1 MTSTQ
6 HSTIAA
12 PSGFAP
18 PPPRRA
24 ITIRSSLDAAD
35 VAERCGDEGY
45 SYYFVAEAFR
55 PLLQRWANTQE
66 HANRG
71 GGSSEPLETAWRDG
85 KNTVQLSFL
94 PLHHVRLLEGA
105 VNVAFP
111 FWEYPDIPNTNV
123 AGEARNNWVRAAERL
138 DLILTACEFT
148 RQAFRR
154 ANVATPIEVVPVPAP
169 AAYFSTPPWRP
180 GERVH
185 LDCPVYVLPQAR
197 TLSRVGGLAR
207 KLAARAGLTARDRLP
222 IPYAAGDRLELSGV
236 VYSTV
241 LNPFDERK
249 NWREILSGFV
259 HGLHDKGDAL
269 LVVKLAAGRSLSRE
283 ALHNVLHFYQRLR
296 MRHQCRVAITA
307 AYLSDEQM
315 TALARGSTYY
325 VNASR
330 AEGACLPL
338 AAALAAGRPA
348 LAPAHSALAEYIDER
363 VAFVV
368 PSRSRPTYW
377 PLDPARQLSTSWH
390 EITRDDL
397 AEQFRISYEVARHDL
412 PRYRSLAAQGR
423 RRMQA
428 LAGEDSVWRRLS
440 AALATIR

>member
-1 MTSTQ
+1 MMNTQ

-12 PSGFAP
+12 PGGFAP
-18 PPPRRA
+18 PSRRVL
-24 ITIRSSLDAAD
+24 TIRSSLDAAE
-35 VAERCGDEGY
+35 VVEHCGDEGY

-55 PLLQRWANTQE
+55 PLLERWANTQE
-66 HANRG
+66 RGNRC
-71 GGSSEPLETAWRDG
+71 GGSSERLEIARGAG

-94 PLHHVRLLEGA
+94 PLHHVRLLDDA

-111 FWEYPDIPNTNV
+111 FWEYPDIPSTNIG
-123 AGEARNNWVRAAERL
+123 GEARNNWVRAAERL

-154 ANVATPIEVVPVPAP
+154 ANVTTPIEVVPVPAP
-169 AAYFSTPPWRP
+169 AAYFSAPPWRP
-180 GERVH
+180 GECVR
-185 LDCPVYVLPQAR
+185 LDCPVYLLPQAR

-207 KLAARAGLTARDRLP
+207 KLAARAGIAARDRLP
-222 IPYAAGDRLELSGV
+222 IPYAARDRLQLSGV

-249 NWREILSGFV
+249 NWREIISGFV
-259 HGLHDKGDAL
+259 HGLHDKSDAMF
-269 LVVKLAAGRSLSRE
+269 VVKLAASRSLSRE
-283 ALHNVLHFYQRLR
+283 ALHNVLHFYQCLR
-296 MRHQCRVAITA
+296 MRHQCQVAITA
-307 AYLSDEQM
+307 AYLSDKQM
-315 TALARGSTYY
+315 TDLARGSTYY

-348 LAPAHSALAEYIDER
+348 LAPAHSALAEYIDES

-368 PSRSRPTYW
+368 PSRPRPTYW
-377 PLDPARQLSTSWH
+377 PIDPARRPSTVWH

-397 AEQFRISYEVARHDL
+397 AEQFRISYEVARRDL
-412 PRYRSLAAQGR
+412 PRYRSLAARGR

-428 LAGEDSVWRRLS
+428 LAGEESVWRRLS